1 VLLATRSAAV
11 ALCFF
16 GRVRLWLSVM
26 SLARRV
32 GFVMLNTATMP
43 CFTVLADLV
52 HNDFHGLPL
61 DPVPL
66 SVADG
71 EASDRLAV
79 DKKSPPALP
88 SGSCMFSVPCCF
100 PNVLRHCGSELL
112 SPSTK

>member
-1 VLLATRSAAV
+1 MLLATRSAAV

-79 DKKSPPALP
+79 DKKSPSASYLF
-88 SGSCMFSVPCCF
+88 GQKVPLQRRFVCVFCAM
-100 PNVLRHCGSELL
+100 VLL
-112 SPSTK
+112 SG